1 VPTATSVPE
10 HLAPPGDLGAATV
23 WSSESGR
30 KQTAVPPTL
39 STSRRRS
46 GRSPLASKA
55 FSREA
60 RSQTVSSAVSAT
72 TATRTTEPPPPPPLL
87 PPGECARDRAR
98 SPPLGAASNL
108 ETSDH
113 GEEAEEGD
121 AAAGGAEGEGGGGKK
136 PAGGEK
142 TRTLPDA
149 EATTSRGKRV
159 QPVPAAS

>member
-1 VPTATSVPE
+1 
-10 HLAPPGDLGAATV
+10 
-23 WSSESGR
+23 
-30 KQTAVPPTL
+30 
-39 STSRRRS
+39 
-46 GRSPLASKA
+46 
-55 FSREA
+55 
-60 RSQTVSSAVSAT
+60 
-72 TATRTTEPPPPPPLL
+72 
-87 PPGECARDRAR
+87 
-98 SPPLGAASNL
+98 L